1 MRSMKIALDVDGVL
15 ADIILVWINEYN
27 KKYGK
32 SISKETIRHWD
43 FWRELGV
50 DKDEF
55 YYQLSNCW
63 SQWKEVPPMEKD
75 IANAVNELHSVG
87 TVDIVTARDHAST
100 KYVINWLEHNS
111 IKYNEY
117 VAVPDGRDKANLDY
131 DVFIDDSPHNA
142 VRMASRDRNVLLYDQ
157 PWNKSV
163 DDTKIVRIKRLAEA
177 TEIISN
183 LNRKFGDQ
191 YKMQNFLE

>member
-1 MRSMKIALDVDGVL
+1 MNPVKIALDVDGVL

-27 KKYGK
+27 RKHSK
-32 SISKETIRHWD
+32 SISKEGIKNWD

-50 DKDEF
+50 DKYEF
-55 YYQLSNCW
+55 CYQLSQCW
-63 SQWKEVPPMEKD
+63 SQWKEVPTMEEY
-75 IANAVNELHSVG
+75 IADAVNRLHSVG
-87 TVDIVTARDHAST
+87 AVDIVTARDQEST
-100 KYVINWLEHNS
+100 KYVINWLEYNG

-142 VRMASRDRNVLLYDQ
+142 TRMVTKGRNVLLYDQ
-157 PWNKSV
+157 PWNKSIKDAKV
-163 DDTKIVRIKRLAEA
+163 TRIKKLAEA
-177 TEIISN
+177 ADIISN
-183 LNRKFGDQ
+183 LKVKFGDR